1 MFISWLSQLV
11 ALLDKPEAPAIHS
24 ILLSIA
30 TTYPQALCYP
40 LKISSSDYVFDDSTP
55 LGRDNKEAVLE

>member
-24 ILLSIA
+24 ILQAIA
-30 TTYPQALCYP
+30 TAYPQALSYP
-40 LKISSSDYVFDDSTP
+40 LKISSSDYKFDSTP
-55 LGRDNKEAVLE
+55 SGREREDAVKK